1 VIKLTIWI
9 IRGLIVIIGPLLGY
23 FQISKD
29 IKGIFLGFIGA
40 LVVVIIEYIIEKIP
54 LDTLIAA
61 GIGVV
66 LGYIFEQLFE
76 YGLFSAGKENLNE
89 IVTKYSFLIK
99 FMFIILGLLIA
110 VRKKEEADLLDK
122 DIFKS
127 RVGKFHQ
134 QPKIVDTS
142 VIIDGRIADICETK
156 FMSGIIIIPK
166 FILTELQ
173 KLADSYDSNKRI
185 RARRGIEIL
194 TKLQKHPDITIEIY
208 DKDYPEIK
216 DTDMKLLQ
224 LAKEIEGVILT
235 TDFNLNKI
243 ASLQGIT
250 VLNINDLANALKP
263 IYLPGESM
271 SILIVKEG
279 KEKEQGVGYLDD
291 GTMIVVEEGRKFI
304 GKRLEIVVTSML
316 QTSAGRMIFAKPK

>member
-1 VIKLTIWI
+1 MIKLTIWI

>member
-166 FILTELQ
+166 FILL
-173 KLADSYDSNKRI
+173 SP
-185 RARRGIEIL
+185 RRPLIFL
-194 TKLQKHPDITIEIY
+194 F
-208 DKDYPEIK
+208 DK
-216 DTDMKLLQ
+216 KLL
-224 LAKEIEGVILT
+224 I
-235 TDFNLNKI
+235 D
-243 ASLQGIT
+243 QG
-250 VLNINDLANALKP
+250 
-263 IYLPGESM
+263 
-271 SILIVKEG
+271 
-279 KEKEQGVGYLDD
+279 
-291 GTMIVVEEGRKFI
+291 
-304 GKRLEIVVTSML
+304 
-316 QTSAGRMIFAKPK
+316 